1 MELITQTEFAKMVGV
16 SQPYIAKLIRKG
28 VFIDCIKDKK
38 LIKKCALKAYYN
50 SKKRKSIEDY
60 SRLSPLQKVQVKKD
74 EWAAKLN
81 ELHYRVQTG
90 EFKDREEIDKRAENV
105 LVAFRNKM
113 LALPTKAAPVLVGMN
128 DEEKIKAII
137 VNYIDEALSE
147 LERLKELSD

>member
-1 MELITQTEFAKMVGV
+1 
-16 SQPYIAKLIRKG
+16 
-28 VFIDCIKDKK
+28 
-38 LIKKCALKAYYN
+38 
-50 SKKRKSIEDY
+50 
-60 SRLSPLQKVQVKKD
+60 VQVKKD

-90 EFKDREEIDKRAENV
+90 EFKDREETDKRAENV

-113 LALPTKAAPVLVGMN
+113 LALPTKAAPALVGMN

-137 VNYIDEALSE
+137 INYIDEALGE